1 MEDFTIQVR
10 RTLLQMAL
18 LVTVEAIVAALAGR
32 AAVIPGLVL
41 GAAGSCVYFLLM
53 GYRVRRAAELPPDK
67 AVAYTRAG
75 WIVRL
80 SFIVLILV
88 LSLNIRQ
95 VNFPAAVLGLFTL
108 QIVLIVN
115 AILTVAG
122 AKLSGP
128 RQR

>member
-10 RTLLQMAL
+10 RTLLQMTM
-18 LVTVEAIVAALAGR
+18 LVTAEAVVAAAAGH
-32 AAVIPGLVL
+32 ASVIPGLVL
-41 GAAGSCVYFLLM
+41 GAAGSGVYFLLM
-53 GYRVRRAAELPPDK
+53 GYRVRRAAELPADK

-88 LSLNIRQ
+88 LSLKIPQ
-95 VNFPAAVLGLFTL
+95 VNFPAAVLGLFSL

-115 AILTVAG
+115 AVLTVAG